1 MYNYYERTYYTLDD
15 IRIEVGIIPK
25 NKGPY
30 TMSNMSLSTFSL
42 STFLNACLTEA
53 GYDAAPTLTETTE
66 AITCFRNYIWPRFYQ
81 EAIIYADLD
90 KNEDFVEKFARTK
103 VGQIMSWWISSIEK
117 YSLLIQNLTANKNK
131 LLDDVKS
138 AFISRFNDTP
148 QNSGDFS
155 DDNHTSTVNKTENS
169 SNVGTMMQR
178 LNEIE
183 DNIKQL
189 YIDWSDE
196 FRKFIIWSVN

>member
-1 MYNYYERTYYTLDD
+1 MERTYYTLDD
-15 IRIEVGIIPK
+15 IRIEVGLYSNK
-25 NKGPY
+25 KGPY
-30 TMSNMSLSTFSL
+30 VMLASYSDLTTFM
-42 STFLNACLTEA
+42 NRCLEEA
-53 GYDAAPTLTETTE
+53 GYDTRPGINTETTE
-66 AITCFRNYIWPRFYQ
+66 AKTCFQSYIWPRFYQ

-103 VGQIMSWWISSIEK
+103 VGQIMSWWQASSEK
-117 YSLLIQNLTANKNK
+117 YSLLIQNLNNNKQK

-138 AFISRFNDTP
+138 SSIARFNDTP

-155 DDNHTSTVNKTENS
+155 DDQHTSNITKTESS
-169 SNVGTMMQR
+169 SNVGTMMAR

-189 YIDWSDE
+189 YLDWSDE

>member
-1 MYNYYERTYYTLDD
+1 MERTYYTLEN
-15 IRIEVGIIPK
+15 IRKALGGSYLTGE
-25 NKGPY
+25 GPF
-30 TMSNMSLSTFSL
+30 TMSSKSFSL
-42 STFLNACLTEA
+42 FMNDCLGKVGLVVYPGTI
-53 GYDAAPTLTETTE
+53 ETPE
-66 AITCFRNYIWPRFYQ
+66 SIDCFRNHIWPRFYQ
-81 EAIIYADLD
+81 EAIIYTDSDEKDDL
-90 KNEDFVEKFARTK
+90 VQKFSKTK
-103 VGQIMSWWISSIEK
+103 VGQIMSWWISSTEK
-117 YSLLIQNLTANKNK
+117 YSLLIQNLTANKAK

-138 AFISRFNDTP
+138 SSIARFNDTP

-155 DDNHTSTVNKTENS
+155 DDQHTSTVNKTENS

-189 YIDWSDE
+189 YIDWSNE

>member
-1 MYNYYERTYYTLDD
+1 MERTYYTLDD
-15 IRIEVGIIPK
+15 IRKEVGISP
-25 NKGPY
+25 NDKGPY
-30 TMSNMSLSTFSL
+30 TIANSSAASLSSFIMNCFYKLRFSL
-42 STFLNACLTEA
+42 P
-53 GYDAAPTLTETTE
+53 PTLTETTE
-66 AITCFRNYIWPRFYQ
+66 TRTCFNNYIWPRFYQ
-81 EAIIYADLD
+81 EAIIYVDSD
-90 KNEDFVEKFARTK
+90 KNEDFLEKFCLTK
-103 VGQIMSWWISSIEK
+103 AGQIMSWWQSSSEK
-117 YSLLIQNLTANKNK
+117 YVMLIQNLSKNKAK

-138 AFISRFNDTP
+138 SSVARFNDTP

-155 DDNHTSTVNKTENS
+155 DDQHTSTVTKTENS

-189 YIDWSDE
+189 YIDWSNE

>member
-15 IRIEVGIIPK
+15 IRVEVGLYPIA
-25 NKGPY
+25 KGPY
-30 TMSNMSLSTFSL
+30 TMSNISL
-42 STFLNACLTEA
+42 STFLNTCLREA
-53 GYDAAPTLTETTE
+53 GYDTAPTLTETNE

-90 KNEDFVEKFARTK
+90 KNEDFVEKFCRTK
-103 VGQIMSWWISSIEK
+103 VGQIMSWWQSSSEK
-117 YSLLIQNLTANKNK
+117 YSLLIQNLNNNKAK

-138 AFISRFNDTP
+138 ASISRFNDTP

-155 DDNHTSTVNKTENS
+155 DDQHTSTTTKTENS
-169 SNVGTMMQR
+169 SNVGTMMAR

-189 YIDWSDE
+189 YMDWSNE

>member
-1 MYNYYERTYYTLDD
+1 MERTYYILDD
-15 IRIEVGIIPK
+15 IRKALGSPY
-25 NKGPY
+25 NSGAGPY
-30 TMSNMSLSTFSL
+30 SLKTRSFSEFL
-42 STFLNACLTEA
+42 SDCLVKVNFSRSPGA
-53 GYDAAPTLTETTE
+53 NTETTE
-66 AITCFRNYIWPRFYQ
+66 SNKCFKEYIWPRFYQ

-90 KNEDFVEKFARTK
+90 ENEDFVEKFARTK
-103 VGQIMSWWISSIEK
+103 VGQIMAWWKSSIDK
-117 YSLLIQNLTANKNK
+117 YSLLIQNLEANKNK

-138 AFISRFNDTP
+138 ASISRFNDTP

-155 DDNHTSTVNKTENS
+155 DDQHTSTVTKTENS
-169 SNVGTMMQR
+169 SNVSTMMAR

-189 YIDWSDE
+189 YIDWSNE

>member
-15 IRIEVGIIPK
+15 IRKVLEITGE
-25 NKGPY
+25 GPY
-30 TMSNMSLSTFSL
+30 AIGNRSLT
-42 STFLNACLTEA
+42 TFLNACLSKVNFI
-53 GYDAAPTLTETTE
+53 AAPYFNDTVESVK
-66 AITCFRNYIWPRFYQ
+66 CFQNYIWPRFYQ
-81 EAIIYADLD
+81 EVVVYVDLD
-90 KNEDFVEKFARTK
+90 ESEDFVEKFCRTK
-103 VGQIMSWWISSIEK
+103 VGQIFAWFKASTEK
-117 YSLLIQNLTANKNK
+117 YGLLIQNLEANKKK

-138 AFISRFNDTP
+138 ASISRFNDTP

-155 DDNHTSTVNKTENS
+155 DDQHTSTVTKTENS
-169 SNVGTMMQR
+169 SNVGTMMAR

-189 YIDWSDE
+189 YIDWSNE

>member
-15 IRIEVGIIPK
+15 IRKALVTVSASYDSGE
-25 NKGPY
+25 GPY
-30 TMSNMSLSTFSL
+30 ALNNKSFSE
-42 STFLNACLTEA
+42 FLNDCLKKVGLSLRPSLAEPDEA
-53 GYDAAPTLTETTE
+53 K
-66 AITCFRNYIWPRFYQ
+66 ICFKDYVWPRFYQ
-81 EAIIYADLD
+81 EAIIYVDSD
-90 KNEDFVEKFARTK
+90 ESEDFTEKFARTK
-103 VGQIMSWWISSIEK
+103 VGQIMSWWISSSEK
-117 YSLLIQNLTANKNK
+117 YSLLIQNLTANKKK

-138 AFISRFNDTP
+138 ASISRFNDTP

-155 DDNHTSTVNKTENS
+155 DDQHTSNITTTTSS
-169 SNVGTMMQR
+169 SNVGTMIQR

-189 YIDWSDE
+189 YIDWSNE

>member
-15 IRIEVGIIPK
+15 IRVEVGLYP
-25 NKGPY
+25 NSAGPY
-30 TMSNMSLSTFSL
+30 TMYASYSNLTTFI
-42 STFLNACLTEA
+42 NKCLEA
-53 GYDAAPTLTETTE
+53 ADFDTIPVTTETTE
-66 AITCFRNYIWPRFYQ
+66 SEKCFREYIWPRFYQ
-81 EAIIYADLD
+81 EAIVYADLD
-90 KNEDFVEKFARTK
+90 KNEYFVGKFCRTK
-103 VGQIMSWWISSIEK
+103 VGQIMSWWQSSSEK

-138 AFISRFNDTP
+138 ASISRFNDTP

-155 DDNHTSTVNKTENS
+155 DDNHTSTVTKTENS
-169 SNVGTMMQR
+169 SNVGTIMQR

-189 YIDWSDE
+189 YIDWSNE

>member
-1 MYNYYERTYYTLDD
+1 MERTYYTLDN
-15 IRIEVGIIPK
+15 IRIALGG
-25 NKGPY
+25 NYASGAGPY
-30 TMSNMSLSTFSL
+30 SLKTISFSDFLIDCLVKADL
-42 STFLNACLTEA
+42 SRRPGTN
-53 GYDAAPTLTETTE
+53 TETAE
-66 AITCFRNYIWPRFYQ
+66 SQTCFKDYIWPRFYK
-81 EAIIYADLD
+81 EAIIYVDSD
-90 KNEDFVEKFARTK
+90 ENEDFVKKFAETK
-103 VGQIMSWWISSIEK
+103 VGQIMSWWQSSSEK
-117 YSLLIQNLTANKNK
+117 YSLLIQNLEANKSK

-138 AFISRFNDTP
+138 SSIARFNDTP

-155 DDNHTSTVNKTENS
+155 DDNHTSTVTKTENS
-169 SNVGTMMQR
+169 SNVGTMMSR

>member
-1 MYNYYERTYYTLDD
+1 MERTYYTLDD
-15 IRIEVGIIPK
+15 IRIEVGIIPY

-30 TMSNMSLSTFSL
+30 TMSNTSFSL
-42 STFLNACLTEA
+42 FLNTCLTEA
-53 GYDAAPTLTETTE
+53 GYDTPPTATETNE
-66 AITCFRNYIWPRFYQ
+66 AQICFRSYIWPRFYQ
-81 EAIIYADLD
+81 EAIIYVDSD
-90 KNEDFVEKFARTK
+90 DSESFVEKFCRTK
-103 VGQIMSWWISSIEK
+103 VGQILSWWTSSSEK
-117 YSLLIQNLTANKNK
+117 YSLLIQNLNNNKAK

-138 AFISRFNDTP
+138 SSVARFNDTP

-155 DDNHTSTVNKTENS
+155 DDQHTSTMTKTENS
-169 SNVGTMMQR
+169 SNVGTMMAR

-189 YIDWSDE
+189 YIDWSNE